1 MDPNTLFADLRSK
14 VLGRPVTSWR
24 LDGWVLLLLI
34 DTQPGGGTGATF
46 WFEPTWHVR
55 APGRVLTGSR
65 DARFEDDDP
74 EKEEGMQRL
83 ENLLA
88 ALQGNIVEDVAVEP
102 ETFDLTLVLS
112 GGYRVKTFVA
122 DTTDEETWCIRD
134 NATGSELLG
143 SPAGLS
149 IL

>member
-14 VLGRPVTSWR
+14 VLGRPVTFQE
-24 LDGWVLLLLI
+24 LDDWALLLFI
-34 DTQPGGGTGATF
+34 DTQPGGGTGAMF

-55 APGRVLTGSR
+55 EPGRVLTGSR
-65 DARFEDDDP
+65 DAQFADDDP
-74 EKEEGMQRL
+74 EGMQRL

-134 NATGSELLG
+134 NATGSELSG

-149 IL
+149 VL